1 MAHAR
6 AARSRIVEI
15 AWKDRTPLEAIE
27 AEYGLNEA
35 AVIIFIRTHLK
46 HRTFKRWRKRV
57 SGRETK
63 HLPIRNPSVSREHCS
78 AQYKLKPSKA
88 VKGRKA

>member
-57 SGRETK
+57 SGRETDTTNK
-63 HLPIRNPSVSREHCS
+63 KPVGQSRALLCTI
-78 AQYKLKPSKA
+78 QTKA
-88 VKGRKA
+88 E